1 MKGDYME
8 ELKQVY
14 LDFWI
19 RWQDSS
25 GTSNRKEYWYV
36 ILINIAIGAVLGA
49 VSVDLSSLYS
59 LVAFVPG
66 ITLAVRRLNDVGKSY
81 SSLFWI
87 FVPFFGAIYLIYL
100 LAQPSK

>member
-1 MKGDYME
+1 ME
-8 ELKQVY
+8 DLKQVY
-14 LDFWI
+14 LDFWK

-36 ILINIAIGAVLGA
+36 ILINIAIGALLGY
-49 VSVDLSSLYS
+49 VSADLSSLYS

-81 SSLFWI
+81 NSLFWI

-100 LAQPSK
+100 LAQPSKYSKKI